1 MTQTQVSPPVEQPEK
16 RSWLMPKIRI
26 EHIWLSIP
34 ILLTACFGFLLK
46 LRLVD
51 FWWHLKVGEI
61 IVTTRSLPTT
71 DLFSFTCD
79 GKQFILQNWLVEIL
93 YFLLYRTGGLS
104 LIVFV
109 NAVLLVL
116 ALLPIY
122 QLCREAAGR
131 HLRLGVVAALMPAT
145 SLLYFGSV
153 RTQVFSFILF
163 GVYYWILSGYRQ
175 GLRDWLWSM
184 PVLMALWVNLH
195 GAFVLGLG
203 LIGLFLICETGR
215 HLAGAGSYLLSSR
228 QLLKLAA
235 ILVLCT
241 LATLA
246 NPETYRLYSYVQSI
260 AGTAYSRAQIVE
272 WQIPSIIDMVG
283 ILLFY
288 APFFLTLLVL
298 LYARLR
304 PDITEVAL
312 FVAFTVFALMAIRNA
327 VWFVLIAAP
336 IVARY
341 LPSIDWSACLTA
353 LRRFRPGDNLARWIA
368 RRGDAQAPIR
378 YGLNRQIAAV
388 LLTLTV
394 LVSPWVYP
402 HLGNRTFGATL
413 WEKSTPV
420 QAMDYIQQH
429 ELTGH
434 IFHPQIYGDYM
445 IWRLWPQQ
453 KTFIDGRVHLF
464 DDHVIQDYRFAFRD
478 LHWEERLAKYEIK
491 YLLLSKEEEDNQMM
505 IESARNSTH
514 WRLLYEDES
523 TILFERG

>member
-1 MTQTQVSPPVEQPEK
+1 MIQPQISAPVQQPEK
-16 RSWLMPKIRI
+16 RSWLTPKIRI

-34 ILLTACFGFLLK
+34 IVLVACFGFLLK
-46 LRLVD
+46 LRVVD
-51 FWWHLKVGEI
+51 FWWHLKAGEI
-61 IVTTRSLPTT
+61 IITTKSLPRT
-71 DLFSFTCD
+71 DLFSFTCA
-79 GKQFILQNWLVEIL
+79 GKQFILQNWLAEIL
-93 YFLLYRTGGLS
+93 YFLLYRSGGLS

-109 NAVLLVL
+109 NALLLVL

-122 QLCREAAGR
+122 HLCREAAGKY
-131 HLRLGVVAALMPAT
+131 LRLGVIAALMAAT

-163 GVYYWILSGYRQ
+163 GTYYWILSGYRK
-175 GLRDWLWSM
+175 GTRDWLWSM
-184 PVLMALWVNLH
+184 PLLMALWVNLH

-215 HLAGAGSYLLSSR
+215 RLVGEGLLSGR
-228 QLLKLAA
+228 QLVKLAV
-235 ILVLCT
+235 ILVLCA

-246 NPETYRLYSYVQSI
+246 NPDTYRLYAYVQSI
-260 AGTAYSRAQIVE
+260 AGTAYSRAQILE
-272 WQIPSIIDMVG
+272 WQIPSVMELDGV
-283 ILLFY
+283 LLFY

-312 FVAFTVFALMAIRNA
+312 FLAFTVFALMAIRNA

-341 LPSIDWSACLTA
+341 LPTIDWAACLA
-353 LRRFRPGDNLARWIA
+353 AIRRFRPGDRLAQWIA
-368 RRGDAQAPIR
+368 RRGDTQAPVR
-378 YGLNRQIAAV
+378 YGLNRQIAV
-388 LLTLTV
+388 LLLTITV

-402 HLGNRTFGATL
+402 HLGNPTFGATL

-420 QAMDYIQQH
+420 RAMDYIQQH
-429 ELTGH
+429 ELTGN

-464 DDHVIQDYRFAFRD
+464 DDHVIQDYRLAFRD
-478 LHWEERLAKYEIK
+478 SHWEDHLAKYEIR

-505 IESARNSTH
+505 IATAKNSPH
-514 WRLLYEDES
+514 WRLLYEDELS
-523 TILFERG
+523 ILFERT